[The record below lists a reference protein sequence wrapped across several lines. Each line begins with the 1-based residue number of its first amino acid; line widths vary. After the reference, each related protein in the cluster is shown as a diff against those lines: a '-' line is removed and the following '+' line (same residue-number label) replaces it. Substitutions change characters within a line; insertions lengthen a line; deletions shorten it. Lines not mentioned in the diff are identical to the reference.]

1 MEATP
6 NTQQQD
12 DDDIVCLDASFFL
25 NDNYQLTNF
34 TFGSQD
40 IQLFCLQSA
49 STDFDLTGQL
59 VWPGAMLLNDYLS
72 KNVEMLRGCTAIE
85 LGSGVGI
92 TGILCSRFC
101 HKVVMTDHNEE
112 VLKILNKN
120 IELHS
125 CSDNTS
131 PSSRGLFANKL
142 EWGNSDQINDI
153 LQNHPGGFDLVLGAD
168 IYILMNI
175 ILNLSTRF
183 NISHSYSFPIC
194 SFFYFKWHGRK
205 LGTTMAVTPWHFLTE
220 MAGFCGIY
228 FALEGC
234 FCHFKNHKTN
244 VRNTKPSDLI
254 SASSPTQGSK
264 EEEVIVLLLL
274 QKGFVL
280 VKRLKSAREG
290 FVFLLPDFLQ
300 HNVLPDG
307 SSHKI
312 CHQSSVP
319 MLFNTVEQLLWA
331 GEGRRCK
338 FILAYV
344 SRTKIM
350 DSMII
355 IEASKHQMQMKE
367 VPGTRRIVGNLE
379 GVIYEIT
386 LGFFLD
392 LSNQQGVVEDT

>member
-131 PSSRGLFANKL
+131 PSSRRLFANKL

-168 IYILMNI
+168 I
-175 ILNLSTRF
+175 
-183 NISHSYSFPIC
+183 
-194 SFFYFKWHGRK
+194 
-205 LGTTMAVTPWHFLTE
+205 
-220 MAGFCGIY
+220 
-228 FALEGC
+228 C
-234 FCHFKNHKTN
+234 F
-244 VRNTKPSDLI
+244 
-254 SASSPTQGSK
+254 Q
-264 EEEVIVLLLL
+264 
-274 QKGFVL
+274 
-280 VKRLKSAREG
+280 
-290 FVFLLPDFLQ
+290 
-300 HNVLPDG
+300 
-307 SSHKI
+307 
-312 CHQSSVP
+312 QSSVP

-344 SRTKIM
+344 SRTKTM

-355 IEASKHQMQMKE
+355 MEASKHQMQMKE

-386 LGFFLD
+386 LG
-392 LSNQQGVVEDT
+392 SKH

>member
-168 IYILMNI
+168 I
-175 ILNLSTRF
+175 
-183 NISHSYSFPIC
+183 
-194 SFFYFKWHGRK
+194 
-205 LGTTMAVTPWHFLTE
+205 
-220 MAGFCGIY
+220 
-228 FALEGC
+228 C
-234 FCHFKNHKTN
+234 F
-244 VRNTKPSDLI
+244 
-254 SASSPTQGSK
+254 Q
-264 EEEVIVLLLL
+264 
-274 QKGFVL
+274 
-280 VKRLKSAREG
+280 
-290 FVFLLPDFLQ
+290 
-300 HNVLPDG
+300 
-307 SSHKI
+307 
-312 CHQSSVP
+312 QSSVP

-386 LGFFLD
+386 LG
-392 LSNQQGVVEDT
+392 SKH